1 MFRVGIVF
9 KHHERGVSADLREF
23 PLSYRGVLLR
33 PGLDFVSGVPNDGH
47 HLLRQA
53 YVSTSSSTEQALR
66 NLCSSTV
73 TSLWRTVVPKT
84 DGNFECSHFTRTNTL
99 NRRVTHTTFDRF
111 VFGTF

>member
-1 MFRVGIVF
+1 MPHVVAPSLVPKYVSKQTEIVIIRVGTVF

-53 YVSTSSSTEQALR
+53 YVSTSSSTE
-66 NLCSSTV
+66 
-73 TSLWRTVVPKT
+73 
-84 DGNFECSHFTRTNTL
+84 
-99 NRRVTHTTFDRF
+99 
-111 VFGTF
+111 